1 MFYGYDYQLQL
12 QTNRQVQCK
21 LQATLEMKIDF
32 FKESLLGK
40 LSKMICKKS
49 YGIFNMFGEGGG
61 ASHKGKN
68 KSV

>member
-61 ASHKGKN
+61 ESQGK
-68 KSV
+68 K